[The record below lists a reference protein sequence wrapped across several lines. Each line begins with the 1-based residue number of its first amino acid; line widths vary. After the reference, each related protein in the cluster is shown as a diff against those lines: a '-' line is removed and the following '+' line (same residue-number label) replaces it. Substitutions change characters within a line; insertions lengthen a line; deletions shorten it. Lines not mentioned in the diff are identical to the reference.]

1 MSSRLAK
8 QSLELLTATPSKK
21 KETNVDTKKKIKL
34 PKVNK
39 GIKKVKYEIRYGVH
53 KKTRLQQEEKRKREN
68 PVGMHSLTT
77 SLDSFELILYQID

>member
-21 KETNVDTKKKIKL
+21 TEIVDTKKKIKL

-39 GIKKVKYEIRYGVH
+39 GIKKVKYEMRYGVH
-53 KKTRLQQEEKRKREN
+53 KKTKLIQEEKRKREN
-68 PVGMHSLTT
+68 PVGKLLFLL
-77 SLDSFELILYQID
+77 LDNMKRSSCCYYR